1 MAQQEPSSRT
11 IFTPTD
17 RQVRAAEVL
26 VAAMTYEQTIQP
38 LVEAYQR
45 MILEQHQFKPSLTWD
60 YCPGLPEVVLDPN
73 EDHYLGADDMAIYM
87 AECHAARDA
96 LGLTVSSPDHC
107 PLLEARSAR
116 IDEENALLA
125 TMIDTPR
132 LAPLSK
138 ARLLRG
144 DKGKQAIAGLLA
156 VITPFCRRE
165 EAKTAH
171 VDLSKPA
178 ASPTY
183 ESALEP

>member
-1 MAQQEPSSRT
+1 MAQQEPSSRA

-17 RQVRAAEVL
+17 RQVRAAEIL
-26 VAAMTYEQTIQP
+26 LAAMTHEQAIQP
-38 LVEAYQR
+38 VVETYQR

-96 LGLTVSSPDHC
+96 LGLIVSSPDHC

-116 IDEENALLA
+116 IDAENALLA

-138 ARLLRG
+138 ARLLPG

-165 EAKTAH
+165 EAKTA
-171 VDLSKPA
+171 DIELSTPTSA
-178 ASPTY
+178 QTY
-183 ESALEP
+183 ESTPEP